1 MVILLRAKTNAHIG
15 YGRSVLPG
23 AVMEHYETEQQM
35 EMYNL
40 DQRMRDA
47 YKDGQRITS
56 RDEAART
63 SRMHFR
69 TACVLAVLIGISLA
83 IFF

>member
-1 MVILLRAKTNAHIG
+1 
-15 YGRSVLPG
+15 
-23 AVMEHYETEQQM
+23 M

-56 RDEAART
+56 RDEAACISRT
-63 SRMHFR
+63 HFR
-69 TACVLAVLIGISLA
+69 TACVLAALIGISLA

>member
-1 MVILLRAKTNAHIG
+1 
-15 YGRSVLPG
+15 
-23 AVMEHYETEQQM
+23 MEHYETEQQM

-56 RDEAART
+56 RDEAACISRT
-63 SRMHFR
+63 HFR
-69 TACVLAVLIGISLA
+69 TACVLAALIGISLA

>member
-1 MVILLRAKTNAHIG
+1 
-15 YGRSVLPG
+15 
-23 AVMEHYETEQQM
+23 MEHYETEQQM
-35 EMYNL
+35 EMNNL

-47 YKDGQRITS
+47 YEDGQRITS

-69 TACVLAVLIGISLA
+69 AACVLAVLIGILLA